1 MFYEMAATIWREEG
15 ISVTEVSHTLSQ
27 QNYALR
33 NIQMDNV
40 MPAHKMGVILTTK
53 AVRTTAS
60 KVPDAF
66 SEPAS
71 LQQKA

>member
-1 MFYEMAATIWREEG
+1 VFYEMAATIWREEG

-53 AVRTTAS
+53 AA
-60 KVPDAF
+60 
-66 SEPAS
+66 
-71 LQQKA
+71 

>member
-15 ISVTEVSHTLSQ
+15 ISVTEVSHTLSH

-53 AVRTTAS
+53 AVQKAS